1 MPHPLQQR
9 YDEVTKLLLS
19 LRDTAL
25 NLPAVPLFDEYLEHK
40 WVGSGFARYLRFP
53 FGIRPARSL
62 QPSRTHC
69 GSTSDNGNYRR
80 LCRAP
85 IPATHL

>member
-25 NLPAVPLFDEYLEHK
+25 NLPAVPLFDEYLEHNELDMALHAICDSLLE
-40 WVGSGFARYLRFP
+40 SGQP
-53 FGIRPARSL
+53 VPRSL
-62 QPSRTHC
+62 LERIAAVHQIMEITDDCVEHLSRQ
-69 GSTSDNGNYRR
+69 
-80 LCRAP
+80 L
-85 IPATHL
+85 I